1 MVSPSSPPKTKTHRS
16 RAGSSFPKCKIIF
29 LAVLLLGA
37 ALFLDVGK
45 KLGNALAATM
55 ETTANPS
62 VSLAAADNDIYSLA
76 KSQSFGFF
84 DGVRNDEWERLQ
96 SIVAVH
102 EDHKYPE
109 QPLTHNPTFDKRKM
123 KYFNSNPAWWQT
135 NYEPNFSCR
144 FERRIGGVT
153 GNGDGPKWICDPHR
167 LAELAKER
175 KAKDPN
181 HPGCVIYSVGS
192 NGDFSFEWG
201 MEQEIGPGVCEFHIF
216 DMGNYTAKME
226 EHNLKRAH
234 FHQWGLTTQDP
245 KSENPKPGE
254 KFYGLKD
261 TIKLL
266 GHENLETIDIF
277 KIDCEKCEWATYQD
291 WVAPGIPSL
300 QQIQVELHNAPA
312 KAIDF
317 FGTMEDAGYVR
328 FHKEPNIQFNDGS
341 CIEYA
346 FLKLEKEFFSLKN
359 EKKQEKKDA
368 IAAAAA
374 AAADKKE

>member
-1 MVSPSSPPKTKTHRS
+1 MVALSSKTRPNRS
-16 RAGSSFPKCKIIF
+16 RAGSSFPKLKAII
-29 LAVLLLGA
+29 LVVLLLVA
-37 ALFLDVGK
+37 VLFLDVGI
-45 KLGNALAATM
+45 KLENALVAITD
-55 ETTANPS
+55 TTEKPS
-62 VSLAAADNDIYSLA
+62 VLHASADNYSLA

-84 DGVRNDEWERLQ
+84 DGVRNNEWERLQ

-109 QPLTHNPTFDKRKM
+109 QPLTHNPIWDNPLWNKRVNE
-123 KYFNSNPAWWQT
+123 YFNSNPAWWQT

-167 LAELAKER
+167 IAELAKER

-192 NGDFSFEWG
+192 NGDFGFEWG
-201 MEQEIGPGVCEFHIF
+201 MEQEVGPGVCEFHIF
-216 DMGNYTAKME
+216 DMGNYTEKMNE
-226 EHNLKRAH
+226 QNLKKAH
-234 FHQWGLTTQDP
+234 FHQWGLAQQDP
-245 KSENPKPGE
+245 KSEDPKPGD
-254 KFYGLKD
+254 KFYGLRD

-277 KIDCEKCEWATYQD
+277 KIDCEKCEWGTYQD

-300 QQIQVELHNAPA
+300 QQIQVELHNAPTQ
-312 KAIDF
+312 AIAF
-317 FGTMEDAGYVR
+317 FDTMEEAGYVR

-346 FLKLEKEFFSLKN
+346 FLKLEKEFFSLRN

-368 IAAAAA
+368 IT
-374 AAADKKE
+374 ADKKG